1 MLKPDNDFTP
11 SMLENIE
18 DSAKYSLNQEVPY
31 NETAMKIIGKVAEG
45 YLKNGSRL
53 LYARVRYLDQ
63 ETNLVKVGYA
73 TEVLG

>member
-1 MLKPDNDFTP
+1 MLKPDNNFTP

-18 DSAKYSLNQEVPY
+18 DSYKYSLNQEVPY
-31 NETAMKIIGKVAEG
+31 NETVMKVIGKVAEG
-45 YLKNGSRL
+45 YLKGGSRL

-73 TEVLG
+73 TEVVE